1 VNGVVAAIG
10 LGLSRVFAYHGFGI
24 VRTYAHLRQA
34 SVPLNERDGRNRAA
48 RWPPVCVRCS
58 EPIPETSLPAENSK
72 QKAQPPT
79 AAGVHPMAL
88 AGTTVVDISN
98 FLAAPLCSMFLA
110 DFGADVIKVERPGLG
125 DEVRRWGEVK
135 NGVGL
140 YYKAVNRGKQS
151 VTADL
156 RTPFGVEVV
165 KRLVAKA
172 DILVENYR
180 TGTLEKWGLG
190 PDVLMAINP
199 GLIVVRITGFGQT
212 GPNRQRPGF
221 GTIAEAYAGYVYIS
235 GEADGPPL
243 LPGFGLADAT
253 TGLMAAYLASVALHE
268 KRRSGRGQVVD
279 LALYET
285 LLTLLGPQVVNY
297 DQLGIIQERAGS
309 RLPFTAP
316 RNIYRTRDG
325 KFMSVG
331 GSAQSIF
338 ERLCAALEIPQLA
351 RDPRFADNRARLAN
365 IDALDE
371 ALQEAIGR
379 FDRDDLMRRFIE
391 LEAAISPVNN
401 VEDILRD
408 EHVAARENIVALP
421 DAELNATLRMQNVV
435 GKLSRT
441 PGTIRH
447 TGPRLGEHNRAVLV
461 DLLGFAEAEVLAQG
475 VELDAVTRS

>member
-1 VNGVVAAIG
+1 M
-10 LGLSRVFAYHGFGI
+10 
-24 VRTYAHLRQA
+24 
-34 SVPLNERDGRNRAA
+34 P
-48 RWPPVCVRCS
+48 
-58 EPIPETSLPAENSK
+58 
-72 QKAQPPT
+72 
-79 AAGVHPMAL
+79 L
-88 AGTTVVDISN
+88 AGTKIVDISN
-98 FLAAPLCSMFLA
+98 FLAAPLASMFLA
-110 DFGADVIKVERPGLG
+110 DFGAEVIKVERPGLG

-140 YYKAVNRGKQS
+140 YYKAVNRGKKS

-165 KRLVAKA
+165 KRLVARA

-180 TGTLEKWGLG
+180 VGTLEKWGLG

-199 GLIVVRITGFGQT
+199 GLIVVRVTGFGQT
-212 GPNRQRPGF
+212 GPNSKRPGF
-221 GTIAEAYAGYVYIS
+221 GTIAEAYAGYVHIS
-235 GEADGPPL
+235 GEPDRPPL
-243 LPGFGLADAT
+243 LPGFGLGDAT

-268 KRRSGRGQVVD
+268 KRRSGRGQVID

-325 KFMSVG
+325 KFISVG

-338 ERLCAALEIPQLA
+338 ERLCTALEIPDLP
-351 RDPRFADNRARLAN
+351 RDPRFAGNRDRLKN
-365 IDALDE
+365 VDALDE
-371 ALQEAIGR
+371 ALQQAISR
-379 FDRDDLMRRFIE
+379 FDRDELMRRFVE

-401 VEDILRD
+401 VEDVIND
-408 EHVAARENIVALP
+408 EHVVARENILAIE
-421 DAELNATLRMQNVV
+421 DEELGGPLRMQNVV

-441 PGTIRH
+441 PGAIRH
-447 TGPRLGEHNRAVLV
+447 TGPRLGEHNREVLV
-461 DLLGFAEAEVLAQG
+461 DLLGFSEAELAAQDIDPG
-475 VELDAVTRS
+475 LPKRTAASPT